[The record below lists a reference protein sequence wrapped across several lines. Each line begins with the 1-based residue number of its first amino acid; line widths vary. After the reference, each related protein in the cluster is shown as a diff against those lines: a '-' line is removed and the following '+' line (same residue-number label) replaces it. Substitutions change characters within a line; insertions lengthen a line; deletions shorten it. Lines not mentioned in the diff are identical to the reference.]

1 MADPSS
7 AQDSAAS
14 RPRGRPVL
22 FELARL
28 AVVVALPLIF
38 VIAFLLL
45 DAAQRD
51 LEHATDDARRFAEQ
65 TAARSERFLADFR
78 ATLEAIARR
87 PLVRAMDAEHCDPAL
102 STLRELN
109 PRAGNIIVADA
120 EGWIL
125 CAATPPPGGQR
136 IRIIDLDLH
145 QAVMRDGTFQL
156 SRPLIGRISKVWT
169 VTAVQPVRLA
179 DETVGGAVGM
189 AIDLR
194 QLQPFGSLDGDRDDV
209 VAGVVARPG
218 IMIAH
223 SIAPEQWIGKT
234 VSDTPA
240 IATMLERGEGTLR
253 AAGFDGRDRLWA
265 FRPVA
270 GTDWIAYGSVAADVA
285 LAPGRQR
292 ALWATILIAVI
303 VVATIVLAAYTAQR
317 IARPIGAIASVA
329 RTRASGDV
337 DARATP
343 GGPKE
348 VAEVADAFNAMA
360 DARSRTEHEREVAQ
374 TKLQLQLTRL
384 DLLRRIIRSIGERQ
398 DLGSIFQ
405 VVIRRLEDDL
415 PVDFACI
422 CSYQQAER
430 VLIVTS
436 VGVRSHALA
445 KELALTEHA
454 RIAVD
459 QNGLAKCVHGQLVYE
474 RDIGGTELEFLQRL
488 ARAGL
493 RAMVI
498 APLAAQDS
506 MFGVLIV
513 ARKQADSFSSNDCEF
528 LRQLGDNVALATH
541 QAQLYINLQNAYDD
555 LRQSQQSVMQQER
568 LRALG
573 QMASGVAHDINN
585 AIAPISLYT
594 ESLLAHESELS
605 ERARVYL
612 TIIRRAIADV
622 GETVS
627 RMRDFYRPPD
637 QQSAPTRVALNAIVG
652 QVVDLTR
659 VRWRDLPQQSGV
671 TIAMQTEL
679 QQPLPPILG
688 QESEIRDALTN
699 LIFNA
704 VDAMPEGGPL
714 MVRTRASGDTVQ
726 LEVRDSGV
734 GMDEETRQHCLEPFF
749 TTKGERGTGLGLA
762 MVYGM
767 AQRHNAELEIDSA
780 LGRGTTVRI
789 SFPVA
794 ALPTEAAATSTALEA
809 PSKPLSILIIDDD
822 PLVLESLRVA
832 LENDGHRVTAADGGQ
847 VGIDAFMSAQAGSE
861 RFDVVITDLGMP
873 HVDGRRVAEAVKV
886 ASPSTPV
893 VLLTGWGQR
902 ILDEGEMPAHV
913 DRVLNKPP
921 KLRDLRAALAGVAS

>member
-1 MADPSS
+1 MADPWS
-7 AQDSAAS
+7 AQESAAS
-14 RPRGRPVL
+14 RSGGKPVL

-45 DAAQRD
+45 DAGQRD
-51 LEHATDDARRFAEQ
+51 LDHATDDARRFAEQ

-87 PLVRAMDAEHCDPAL
+87 PLVRAMDAKQCDPAL
-102 STLRELN
+102 ATLRELN

-145 QAVMRDGTFQL
+145 RAVMRDGTFRL

-169 VTAVQPVRLA
+169 VTAVQPVRVA
-179 DETVGGAVGM
+179 DGTVGGAVGM

-194 QLQPFGSLDGDRDDV
+194 QLQPFGRLDGARDDV

-223 SIAPEQWIGKT
+223 STAPEQWIGKT
-234 VSDTPA
+234 VRETPA
-240 IATMLERGEGTLR
+240 IAMMLERGEGTLR
-253 AAGFDGRDRLWA
+253 ATGFDGRDRLWA

-303 VVATIVLAAYTAQR
+303 VAVTIAAAAYTAQR
-317 IARPIGAIASVA
+317 IARPIRAIAAVA
-329 RTRASGDV
+329 RTRASGELA
-337 DARATP
+337 ARAALA
-343 GGPKE
+343 GPKE
-348 VAEVADAFNAMA
+348 VSEVADAFN
-360 DARSRTEHEREVAQ
+360 VAQ
-374 TKLQLQLTRL
+374 AKLQSQLSRL
-384 DLLRRIIRSIGERQ
+384 NLLHRIIRSIGERQ
-398 DLGSIFQ
+398 DLRSIFQ

-422 CSYQQAER
+422 CSYQEAER

-459 QNGLAKCVHGQLVYE
+459 QNGLSKCVHGQLVYE
-474 RDIGGTELEFLQRL
+474 RDIGATSLDFLQRL
-488 ARAGL
+488 ASAGL
-493 RAMVI
+493 LAVVI
-498 APLAAQDS
+498 APLASQDS

-513 ARKQADSFSSNDCEF
+513 ARKKADSFSSNDCEF
-528 LRQLGDNVALATH
+528 LRQLGDNVGLATH
-541 QAQLYINLQNAYDD
+541 QAQLYINLQSAYDD

-594 ESLLAHESELS
+594 ESLLAHENELS

-612 TIIRRAIADV
+612 TIIQRAIADV

-652 QVVDLTR
+652 QVVELTR
-659 VRWRDLPQQSGV
+659 VRWRDLPQQRGV

-679 QQPLPPILG
+679 QQLLPPILG

-714 MVRTRASGDTVQ
+714 IVRTRASGDTVQ

-767 AQRHNAELEIDSA
+767 AQRHKAELEIESA
-780 LGRGTTVRI
+780 PGRGTTIRI
-789 SFPVA
+789 SFPAA
-794 ALPTEAAATSTALEA
+794 ALPTEAATTSTALAA
-809 PSKPLSILIIDDD
+809 PSRPLSILIVDDD

-847 VGIDAFMSAQAGSE
+847 AGIDTFMSAQAGNE
-861 RFDVVITDLGMP
+861 QFAVVITDLGMP
-873 HVDGRRVAEAVKV
+873 HVDGRRVAQAVKE
-886 ASPSTPV
+886 AAPSTPV

-921 KLRDLRAALAGVAS
+921 KLRDLRAALAGVSS